1 MRNGTAF
8 SRELPL
14 YTPCTRR
21 QAPGAA
27 GGCHGVEAP
36 ASGRARRGFTII
48 ELLAVIAIIG
58 VLSGTGYARLSS
70 ALDRAKVARAIGDL
84 GTISREL
91 ASMDTL
97 PPSLAAIRRGSLLD
111 SWGHAYVYLPFPPDQ
126 SPPGDARQDRF
137 LVPINTRYDLYSLG
151 PDGLSSPP
159 LTGIYGLDDIVVG
172 SDGGFI
178 GRAAEY

>member
-1 MRNGTAF
+1 M
-8 SRELPL
+8 
-14 YTPCTRR
+14 
-21 QAPGAA
+21 
-27 GGCHGVEAP
+27 
-36 ASGRARRGFTII
+36 
-48 ELLAVIAIIG
+48 AVITILG
-58 VLSGTGYARLSS
+58 VLSGTGYARLMT
-70 ALDRAKVARAIGDL
+70 ALEHAKVARAIGDL

-111 SWGHAYVYLPFPPDQ
+111 PWGHPYMYLPFTPGEA
-126 SPPGDARQDRF
+126 PPGDARQDRF